1 VDSRRGLTTAITL
14 LSVVLGAC
22 TITGEDYETDTPV
35 AKRLQ
40 ERLERFSREGPD
52 GKRRRLA
59 DLTDFAWDTV
69 YHFGGNDRYERVDA
83 VVGETIF
90 GRDGL
95 LPDDFELLVFTRDEN
110 VVHAIGILPPVYLE
124 GGKRDSYRRAQSALT
139 AGGEDSGPYLLFFP
153 GVRR

>member
-1 VDSRRGLTTAITL
+1 MDSRRGLTTAIAL
-14 LSVVLGAC
+14 LAVVLGAC

-59 DLTDFAWDTV
+59 DMTDFAWDTV

-83 VVGETIF
+83 VGGT
-90 GRDGL
+90 GGL
-95 LPDDFELLVFTRDEN
+95 TRSTFPTCDDRAPGHAPDRSAREPLP
-110 VVHAIGILPPVYLE
+110 
-124 GGKRDSYRRAQSALT
+124 RA
-139 AGGEDSGPYLLFFP
+139 PYERP
-153 GVRR
+153 Q